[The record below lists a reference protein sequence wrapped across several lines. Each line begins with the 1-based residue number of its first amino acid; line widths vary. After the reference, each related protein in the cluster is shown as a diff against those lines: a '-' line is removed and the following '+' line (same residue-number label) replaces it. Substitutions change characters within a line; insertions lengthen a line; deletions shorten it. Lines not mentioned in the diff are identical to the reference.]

1 MAVGFVGVRYNTNM
15 RVILTHEQADFDA
28 MAALLGAWLLDE
40 NALAVLPRR
49 MNRNA
54 RAYLALYATELPF
67 VDPRDLPGEAI
78 EAVTLVDTQSLVT
91 IKGMTKRTSVAV
103 LDHHPRREDLPVA
116 WQLNIDRTGATTTLL
131 VESIA
136 GQSAN
141 SLSSTEA
148 TLLLLGIYEDTGS
161 LTYAGTTPRDVK
173 AAAWLIEHGASL
185 KVLGQFLDPPL
196 SPEQRV
202 IYKKL
207 MEDSR
212 SLTIQGQRVILS
224 SVEAE
229 SMTDE
234 ISSIAHKM
242 REVLDPDGLF
252 ILVSTSEGIRI
263 VARSISDKVNVAR
276 ILAKFGGGG
285 HDRAASCL
293 IQTSQTD
300 DKNRKAQ
307 ISSLIN
313 ELQKVIESEIPPMTT
328 VGQIMSKNPRL
339 ISPETPAEEALVLMR
354 RYGYEGFPVSEGGQ
368 VVGLLTR
375 RAVDRSL
382 THKLNLPAASLMDAG
397 RVVIHADAPID
408 DLRDL
413 IVASGWGQ
421 IPVIDPV
428 SGKVV
433 GIATRTD
440 LIKIMTPAQ
449 TAQRHA
455 NLAEKLEA
463 ALPPIH
469 LALLKEVVAL
479 AVERHMA
486 VYIVGG
492 FVRDLLLDRPGI
504 DFDLV
509 VEGDALSL
517 GRRLAKKFGGRTV
530 THARFG
536 TAKWF
541 IPRGKEELAAALGQP
556 NDSTTDLPDSLD
568 LISAR
573 TEFYDYPTALP
584 TVESSGIKLDLHRR
598 DFTINTLALR
608 LDGRHYGEL
617 HDYWGGLKDL
627 RKGVIRVL
635 HSLSFIDDPTRLL
648 RAARFEQRFGFKI
661 EKRTLELMK
670 NSFEVMKQVSGD
682 RLRHEF
688 NLILQE
694 PQAGAI
700 LKRLTQLGVLAS
712 IHPAIG
718 SLELDTNDLPV
729 DLDQRI
735 LEDWSLPAEA
745 AGMQVQLTLN
755 WLVWLGRIPPDS
767 VDKLASRLR
776 LPAALKTL
784 LSNVLEISSKQA
796 EIAQASPG
804 KLVAILERAPM
815 LAIYAVC
822 IINRDQLFTR
832 QLESFAMKYRHIH
845 PGIDGKDLTRMGLKP
860 SPRIRAILNGLRSAW
875 LDGTIT
881 SKDEENALLQELLEK
896 TGSDDGTKRSDPN

>member
-1 MAVGFVGVRYNTNM
+1 MH
-15 RVILTHEQADFDA
+15 VILTHEQADLDA
-28 MAALLGAWLLDE
+28 LAALLGAQLLDE
-40 NALAVLPRR
+40 GALAVLPRR

-67 VDPRDLPGEAI
+67 VDPRDLPVEPI

-91 IKGMTKRTSVAV
+91 IKGLTGNTLVSVV
-103 LDHHPRREDLPVA
+103 DHHPRREELPDD
-116 WQLNIDRTGATTTLL
+116 WKITLDQTGATTTLF
-131 VESIA
+131 VESLA
-136 GQSAN
+136 GQN
-141 SLSSTEA
+141 SSLLSTAEA

-185 KVLGQFLDPPL
+185 QVLSQYLDPPL
-196 SPEQRV
+196 SPEQRKV
-202 IYKKL
+202 YQQL
-207 MEDSR
+207 MADSLT
-212 SLTIQGQRVILS
+212 LTIQGQQVVLA

-229 SMTDE
+229 SLTDE

-276 ILAKFGGGG
+276 ILSNFGGGG

-293 IQTSQTD
+293 IPSGSHE
-300 DKNRKAQ
+300 KKAHLAQ
-307 ISSLIN
+307 LKQLMV
-313 ELQKVIESEIPPMTT
+313 ELQKAIEVDIPPMTT

-339 ISPETPAEEALVLMR
+339 INPEMPAEEALVLMQ
-354 RYGYEGFPVSEGGQ
+354 RYGYEGFPVAEEGR
-368 VVGLLTR
+368 VLGLLTR
-375 RAVDRSL
+375 RAVDRAIS
-382 THKLNLPAASLMDAG
+382 HKLNLTAASLMEAG
-397 RVVIHADAPID
+397 QVVIQPDAPID
-408 DLRDL
+408 ALRDL
-413 IVASGWGQ
+413 IVSSGWGQ
-421 IPVIDPV
+421 IPVVEPD
-428 SGKVV
+428 SGRVI
-433 GIATRTD
+433 GIVTRTD
-440 LIKIMTPAQ
+440 LIKILTPTQ
-449 TAQRHA
+449 SIQKHV

-463 ALPPIH
+463 ALPPIR
-469 LALLKEVVAL
+469 LALLKAVVTL
-479 AVERHMA
+479 AAGEHMA

-517 GRRLAKKFGGRTV
+517 GRSLARKYGGRTV
-530 THARFG
+530 THGRFG

-541 IPRGKEELAAALGQP
+541 IQKVKPELVVSLDQAGA
-556 NDSTTDLPDSLD
+556 STADLPDSLD

-627 RKGVIRVL
+627 RKGIIRVL

-670 NSFEVMKQVSGD
+670 NAFEVMKQVSGD

-688 NLILQE
+688 NLILLE
-694 PQAGAI
+694 PRAGAI
-700 LKRLTQLGVLAS
+700 LKRLSQLGALMA
-712 IHPAIG
+712 IHPAIADLLDDTG
-718 SLELDTNDLPV
+718 ELPIEV
-729 DLDQRI
+729 DQHQV
-735 LEDWSLPAEA
+735 EEWSLPVEA
-745 AGMQVQLTLN
+745 AGMPVQLTLN
-755 WLVWLGRIPPDS
+755 WLVWLGRLSLDD
-767 VDKLASRLR
+767 VDKVASRLR
-776 LPAALKTL
+776 LQAVLKEL
-784 LSNVLEISSKQA
+784 LIDTIEIGRKQA
-796 EIAQASPG
+796 EIIQSSPSD
-804 KLVAILERAPM
+804 LVAFLDRTPLLAVLAARRISQDPKFIKQLDRFALE
-815 LAIYAVC
+815 L
-822 IINRDQLFTR
+822 
-832 QLESFAMKYRHIH
+832 RHIQ
-845 PGIDGKDLTRMGLKP
+845 PGVDGKDLIRMGLKP
-860 SPRIRAILNGLRSAW
+860 SRRIRTILDELRSAW
-875 LDGTIT
+875 LDGTIKNST
-881 SKDEENALLQELLEK
+881 EESLLLKKMLED
-896 TGSDDGTKRSDPN
+896 SSNNDQRR

>member
-1 MAVGFVGVRYNTNM
+1 M

-28 MAALLGAWLLDE
+28 MAALLGARLLDE
-40 NALAVLPRR
+40 VALAVLPRR
-49 MNRNA
+49 MNRNT

-67 VDPRDLPGEAI
+67 VDPRDLPPETIEAI
-78 EAVTLVDTQSLVT
+78 MLVDTQSLVT
-91 IKGMTKRTSVAV
+91 IKGLTKKTTVSVI
-103 LDHHPRREDLPVA
+103 DHHPRREDLPES
-116 WQLNIDRTGATTTLL
+116 WNLTIDTTGATTTLL

-136 GQSAN
+136 GQN
-141 SLSSTEA
+141 SSPLSSAEA

-161 LTYAGTTPRDVK
+161 LTYAGTTSRDIK

-185 KVLGQFLDPPL
+185 RVLGQFLDPPL
-196 SPEQRV
+196 SPEQRTV
-202 IYKKL
+202 YQQL
-207 MEDSR
+207 MADCHP
-212 SLTIQGQRVILS
+212 LTIQGQRVVLAT
-224 SVEAE
+224 VEAE
-229 SMTDE
+229 SLTDE

-263 VARSISDKVNVAR
+263 VARSVSDKVNVAR
-276 ILAKFGGGG
+276 ILAKLGGGG

-293 IQTSQTD
+293 IQTDHLTD
-300 DKNRKAQ
+300 GDRKAQ
-307 ISSLIN
+307 LSILLT
-313 ELQKVIESEIPPMTT
+313 ELQKMIAAEIPPMTT

-339 ISPETPAEEALVLMR
+339 ISPETPAEEALILMQ
-354 RYGYEGFPVSEGGQ
+354 RYGYEGFPVSEGGK
-368 VVGLLTR
+368 VIGLLTR
-375 RAVDRSL
+375 RAVDRAIS
-382 THKLNLPAASLMDAG
+382 HKMNLPAASLMEAG
-397 RVVIHADAPID
+397 QVVIQPDAPID

-413 IVASGWGQ
+413 IVTSGWGQ
-421 IPVIDPV
+421 IPVV
-428 SGKVV
+428 EAESGKVI
-433 GIATRTD
+433 GIVTRTD
-440 LIKIMTPAQ
+440 LIKIMTPTQ

-455 NLAEKLEA
+455 NLADKLEA
-463 ALPPIH
+463 ALPAVR
-469 LALLKEVVAL
+469 LALLKAVVAL
-479 AVERHMA
+479 AAEKHMA

-517 GRRLAKKFGGRTV
+517 GRSLAKKYGGRTV
-530 THARFG
+530 MHARFG

-541 IPRGKEELAAALGQP
+541 IIKVKEQLAASLGQAGAAP
-556 NDSTTDLPDSLD
+556 ADLPDNLD

-627 RKGVIRVL
+627 RKGIIRVL

-670 NSFEVMKQVSGD
+670 NAFEVMKQVSGD

-694 PQAGAI
+694 PRAGAI
-700 LKRLTQLGVLAS
+700 LNRLTQLGVLTA

-718 SLELDTNDLPV
+718 TLVVYTADLPV
-729 DLDQRI
+729 EITARMV
-735 LEDWSLPAEA
+735 EDWSLPAEA
-745 AGMQVQLTLN
+745 AGMPVPLALN
-755 WLVWLGRIPPDS
+755 WLTWLGRLPTTS
-767 VDKLASRLR
+767 LDKVASRLR
-776 LPAALKTL
+776 LPSVLKAL
-784 LSNVLEISSKQA
+784 LSDTIEITGRQA
-796 EIAQASPG
+796 EIDQAAAG
-804 KLVAILERAPM
+804 DLVVILERKPL
-815 LAIYAVC
+815 LAVLAARV
-822 IINRDQLFTR
+822 INRNERFIS
-832 QLESFAMKYRHIH
+832 QLESYALKLRHIH

-860 SPRIRAILNGLRSAW
+860 SPRIKTILGGLRAAW
-875 LDGTIT
+875 LDGTI
-881 SKDEENALLQELLEK
+881 SNSAEEQALLQKLLNE
-896 TGSDDGTKRSDPN
+896 TGSDDGTGHRSRK